1 MIPRF
6 SSSAGGPW
14 DWRWRC
20 CSDGGQAKLLDTDLL
35 ATATHDRTLDY
46 GGELADVARPAVT
59 SQLVLGVA
67 RQPPDF
73 TLTLGQPR
81 REVSCER
88 QNVVGAFAQ
97 RQQDERGSREPIE
110 QIRA

>member
-1 MIPRF
+1 MTQESPRK
-6 SSSAGGPW
+6 SLAL
-14 DWRWRC
+14 
-20 CSDGGQAKLLDTDLL
+20 DGAQAKLIHANLL
-35 ATATHDRTLDY
+35 TTPAHPSTPDY
-46 GGELADVARPAVT
+46 GGRLADVARPAVT
-59 SQLVLGVA
+59 PQLVLGVA

-73 TLTLGQPR
+73 PPPFGQPR
-81 REVSCER
+81 REDTCER